1 MMASLHDFKLK
12 DLAGVENSLSKYSGK
27 VVLLE
32 NVASL

>member
-1 MMASLHDFKLK
+1 MSLHAFALK
-12 DLAGVENSLSKYSGK
+12 TLMGEALSIPLAGK